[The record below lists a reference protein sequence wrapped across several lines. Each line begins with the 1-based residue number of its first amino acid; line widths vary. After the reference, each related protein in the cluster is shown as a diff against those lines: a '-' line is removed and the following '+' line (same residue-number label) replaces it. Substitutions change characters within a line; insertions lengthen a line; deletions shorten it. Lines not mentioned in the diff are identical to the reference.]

1 MSELQLA
8 GIIPFSATDWP
19 GKLTASAFVQGC
31 PWRCVY
37 CHNWQLQPFRAEWLG
52 VAGSAGGDGDAR
64 RDGGAAGV
72 GVGTR
77 DAGSASAPSFAD
89 LLELMRSR
97 RGLLDGVVISGG
109 EPTAQRA
116 LGSAIGALH
125 AEGFPVGLHTCGYLP
140 ARLEALLADPAT
152 RPEWIGLDV
161 KGLPEDMPEVVGCSL
176 VTAQE
181 AWRSLEIAAAAAQRG
196 EIDLEVR
203 TTIWPGGVL
212 EKHLPAVTARV
223 KALGFDLVVHQAHD
237 VDENGH
243 YIAEK

>member
-1 MSELQLA
+1 MPEELQIA

-37 CHNWQLQPFRAEWLG
+37 CHNWQLQPFRAERLG
-52 VAGSAGGDGDAR
+52 AAGSACGDGDAR
-64 RDGGAAGV
+64 PDGDAQGAAG
-72 GVGTR
+72 
-77 DAGSASAPSFAD
+77 APSFGD

-116 LGSAIGALH
+116 LGSAIAALH

-176 VTAQE
+176 ATAKE

-212 EKHLPAVTARV
+212 EKHLPIVTAQV
-223 KALGFDLVVHQAHD
+223 KQLGFDLVVHQARD